1 MISLKNVS
9 GSRRRYD
16 ANFKMMVINHAE
28 VTNNC
33 AAGHDL
39 EQSAIQYV
47 REKRNEAFPITWEV
61 IHTKALE
68 LSREMPTPAN
78 TGKFKAGTG

>member
-1 MISLKNVS
+1 MMLKKRRSTSFQISS

-33 AAGHDL
+33 AAGRKF
-39 EQSAIQYV
+39 YV
-47 REKRNEAFPITWEV
+47 TEADVRRWW
-61 IHTKALE
+61 
-68 LSREMPTPAN
+68 
-78 TGKFKAGTG
+78 

>member
-1 MISLKNVS
+1 M

-33 AAGHDL
+33 EAGQKFDVTEANVRKAANERKLRNANSYQKSFSGPKTGCFHDL
-39 EQSAIQYV
+39 EQRDI
-47 REKRNEAFPITWEV
+47 K
-61 IHTKALE
+61 
-68 LSREMPTPAN
+68 
-78 TGKFKAGTG
+78 